1 MLDEQAGT
9 AYLAR
14 QGMALD
20 LGGIAKLPI
29 LEAGMRVLRQQGVSN
44 ALINGGGDVLVMG
57 QLQGRPWRV
66 GLRDPRAPERLLGAL
81 SVEGQAVV
89 ASSGD
94 YERYFFV
101 GGKREHHILDPR
113 TGYPTVGVHGV
124 SLLARDVAQVNGLG
138 AAMMVQGPQGGKALV
153 ARQPGVEAL
162 VVSGDRGAWYSPGMA
177 AALSRGT
184 A

>member
-1 MLDEQAGT
+1 
-9 AYLAR
+9 
-14 QGMALD
+14 
-20 LGGIAKLPI
+20 
-29 LEAGMRVLRQQGVSN
+29 
-44 ALINGGGDVLVMG
+44 
-57 QLQGRPWRV
+57 
-66 GLRDPRAPERLLGAL
+66 
-81 SVEGQAVV
+81 
-89 ASSGD
+89 
-94 YERYFFV
+94 V